1 MKIRLSGVHTGRGA
15 DGPNLIETARRV
27 EGLGFELLWTP
38 EHTVVPES
46 YAPKYQS
53 RSGRLTNPTDDR
65 PSPLVWLAYAS
76 AATTRLRLGTGVL
89 LLALRNPVLL
99 AKDIATLD
107 RLSGG
112 RLMLGIGLGWMRE
125 EFDALGSTWD
135 DRAARTEEYVNVMRT
150 LWQSRATRFS
160 GAFVKFEPLYCK
172 SYSASAKWRSD
183 THRGS
188 QRGSSP
194 ERAGRIG
201 DGFFPLPRPG
211 DDLMRLIALMREE
224 AESVGRD
231 PSAIEIT
238 TQGPIDADRMARMD
252 ALGVARYVIYADPDI
267 VSDAGRIRDLCAM
280 AARWMED

>member
-1 MKIRLSGVHTGRGA
+1 MKIGLSGLHTGRGA
-15 DGPNLIETARRV
+15 DGPNLVETARRV
-27 EGLGFELLWTP
+27 EDLGFESLWTP
-38 EHTVVPES
+38 EHAVVPKS
-46 YAPKYQS
+46 YAPKYQFAPA
-53 RSGRLTNPTDDR
+53 GRIANPTGAR

-135 DRAARTEEYVNVMRT
+135 DRVARTEEYVNVLRT
-150 LWQSRATRFS
+150 LWQPGAAQFS
-160 GAFVKFEPLYCK
+160 GAFVKFGPLYCNPTPLRP
-172 SYSASAKWRSD
+172 SGVPILIAGHSEAAAR
-183 THRGS
+183 
-188 QRGSSP
+188 
-194 ERAGRIG
+194 RAGRIG
-201 DGFFPLPRPG
+201 DGFFPLPRQN
-211 DDLMRLIALMREE
+211 DDLVRLIALMREE

-238 TQGPIDADRMARMD
+238 TQGPIDADLMARME

-267 VSDAGRIRDLCAM
+267 VSDGRRMRDLCAT